1 MCDLISEALTT
12 SERRVVFKTSADEA
26 LKALKEED
34 FDVVVT
40 DLNMAGMTGTDLCRR
55 LVASC
60 PDVPAWS

>member
-40 DLNMAGMTGTDLCRR
+40 DLNMAGMTGTALCRR